1 MFDSKIAV
9 RNDCLYAVRTR
20 NLTSIFIA
28 GNNQATI
35 KFCDPQVLREE
46 REKALLAEKNKQEEK
61 ERRKIQQQLEKEAK
75 EAKKKAAKEKKV
87 NDYRSFLDSF

>member
-1 MFDSKIAV
+1 MKIAV
-9 RNDCLYAVRTR
+9 RDDCLFAVQER
-20 NLTSIFIA
+20 NLIPLFIA
-28 GNNQATI
+28 GSNQATI

-61 ERRKIQQQLEKEAK
+61 ERRKLQQQLEKEAK

-87 NDYRSFLDSF
+87 NDFRSFLDSL